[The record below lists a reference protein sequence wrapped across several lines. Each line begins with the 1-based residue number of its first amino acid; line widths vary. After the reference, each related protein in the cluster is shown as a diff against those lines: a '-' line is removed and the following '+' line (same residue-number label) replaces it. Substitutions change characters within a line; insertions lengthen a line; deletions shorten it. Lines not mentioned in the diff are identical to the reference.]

1 MELVFQT
8 MVSTVFVLEVE
19 FLLRPRSLLQLP
31 QQWLPF
37 PVHML
42 QLLPFHRLHMALQLL
57 VTIILLQPIHF
68 NTQHHLL
75 PFLPTSLATHPPP
88 LLMYRRLQHPHIR
101 RHPHTFL
108 PLPHPC
114 PQLQP
119 QLLGTI
125 ILFPKIL
132 SSSREVIVIREASM
146 HLPLII
152 VVLLHPTRVMITMKT
167 TQTVQK

>member
-1 MELVFQT
+1 MFQT

-42 QLLPFHRLHMALQLL
+42 QLLPFRRRHMVLPLQLL
-57 VTIILLQPIHF
+57 VTIILLQPIHS
-68 NTQHHLL
+68 NTQHHLH
-75 PFLPTSLATHPPP
+75 PFLRTSLATHPPL

-101 RHPHTFL
+101 RHPHTYL
-108 PLPHPC
+108 RLQHPY

-119 QLLGTI
+119 QLLATI

-132 SSSREVIVIREASM
+132 SSFLEVIVIREASM

-152 VVLLHPTRVMITMKT
+152 VVLLHQTRVMITMKT
-167 TQTVQK
+167 TQTVRK